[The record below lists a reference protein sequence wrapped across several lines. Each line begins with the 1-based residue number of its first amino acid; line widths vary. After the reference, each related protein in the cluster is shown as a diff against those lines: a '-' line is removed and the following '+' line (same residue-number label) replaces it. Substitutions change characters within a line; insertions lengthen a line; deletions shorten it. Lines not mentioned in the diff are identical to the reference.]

1 MGAYLI
7 AAHGLCVIGL
17 LLLCAVAAD
26 DAAAAESDI
35 LLSDGQHSCVRFWLE
50 SSLRRVYPKTPA
62 GNRTALDIYVPR
74 NGKASF
80 QVCVMNA
87 SLRGLTVRCG
97 LTAPDRFTTQV
108 RRVGYVPM
116 HSLTAGVPLEELDG
130 LNHTPGLVPDVLYED
145 QHITASPQSTH
156 AFWVSIRTSAE
167 TAPGTYPVIVQGR
180 VDGAE
185 AHVEMTVT
193 VHVSHLRVDDRRDF
207 PVTHWWNADGIYD
220 YYMCPP
226 FGDDWFR
233 MAERYLRNM
242 RDHGSDVIFVPLFH
256 HRMEVVPRPA
266 QLLVVTEPRAG
277 RYRFDWSRVRRFVAM
292 ARRCGFTRFEW
303 PHLWHMKITPQGV
316 ITAADEP
323 QRVYL
328 SGRRGLRLV
337 VPRDASPTDPRYLR
351 FLDQLLPDMH
361 AFLQQEN
368 LLDSSLYHVSDE
380 PGGND
385 ADIARYK
392 TVRDV
397 MVQKAP
403 WMAGRILDAM
413 SDVRYGR
420 SDLMDFPVPN
430 VAAAADYMA
439 EGIQHWVYYCCG
451 PKGPYLNRFM
461 DTPLPKIRMSGLLFY
476 KLRALG
482 FLHWGFNYW
491 YVMDLGH
498 NPEPQKL
505 IDPFTDGAVGTSAGG
520 EGEPYGDS
528 FVVYPGP
535 NGPLD
540 SIRWEVFAEAL
551 QDYALLQSAGIRPDD
566 PMLAP
571 LIDYANFP
579 KDESWI
585 TETIRTIL
593 TQRH

>member
-1 MGAYLI
+1 MGSFI
-7 AAHGLCVIGL
+7 MVVPGICMVGL
-17 LLLCAVAAD
+17 LVLCAAVADNAV
-26 DAAAAESDI
+26 AQSEIA
-35 LLSDGQHSCVRFWLE
+35 LSDGQNSRMLFWLE
-50 SSLRRVYPKTPA
+50 SSLRRVYPKTAA
-62 GNRTALDIYVPR
+62 GGRTTLDVYMPR
-74 NGKASF
+74 NGRASF
-80 QVCVMNA
+80 QVCVLNA
-87 SLRGLTVRCG
+87 SLRGLTARCDVV
-97 LTAPDRFTTQV
+97 APEAISVQV

-145 QHITASPQSTH
+145 RYITAGPQSTH
-156 AFWVSIRTSAE
+156 AFWVSLRSQTDM
-167 TAPGTYPVIVQGR
+167 TPGTYPLRVQCR
-180 VDGAE
+180 VDGADTSI
-185 AHVEMTVT
+185 EMTVN
-193 VHVSHLRVDDRRDF
+193 VHVSSLKIAERRDF

-220 YYMCPP
+220 YYKYRP

-233 MAERYLRNM
+233 MAELYLRNM
-242 RDHGSDVIFVPLFH
+242 REHGSDVIFVPLFH

-277 RYRFDWSRVRRFVAM
+277 RFRFDWGRVRRFVQM

-303 PHLWHMKITPQGV
+303 PHLWHMKITPAGA

-323 QRVYL
+323 QRVYVQ
-328 SGRRGLRLV
+328 GRRGLRLV
-337 VPRDASPTDPRYLR
+337 VPRDASPTDPRYLK
-351 FLDQLLPDMH
+351 FLDQLLPEMH
-361 AFLQQEN
+361 AFLQQER
-368 LLDSSLYHVSDE
+368 LLDISLFHVSDE

-385 ADIARYK
+385 ADIARYR
-392 TVRDV
+392 TVRDL
-397 MVQKAP
+397 MVKKAP

-420 SDLMDFPVPN
+420 SQLMDYPVPN

-439 EGIQHWVYYCCG
+439 EGIPHWVYFCCG

-540 SIRWEVFAEAL
+540 SIRWEIFAEAL
-551 QDYALLQSAGIRPDD
+551 QDYALLQAAGISPDD
-566 PMLAP
+566 PVLAP
-571 LIDYANFP
+571 LLDYAHFP
-579 KDESWI
+579 KDETWI
-585 TETIRTIL
+585 TETLRAIL
-593 TQRH
+593 TQRHN